1 MLSSIRAAVVLSIF
15 SAVPLLAGCPD
26 PEGRFNE
33 YVGRIPDGKIVVM
46 YDAPP
51 LNEIPDIS
59 GNNLLAI
66 KIVFVGSGPLQ
77 ALVNV
82 TMTKTG
88 ATAKA
93 NFHISWLDKE
103 SLQVTGTP
111 FDVNDIQIS
120 SAGEF
125 DVNIAT
131 LMIPAAANPLGI
143 DAVAKDTVLHGL
155 IKSADFFCGT
165 VNGMV
170 TSPTMQSLQGS
181 TFGAVR
187 VTNLSQLPTP
197 VTLCP

>member
-1 MLSSIRAAVVLSIF
+1 AEAGDHDAGGVGRRGRESQGARQQVGRESSQSLPLFLDNNYESGDRNRMLSGIRAAVVLSIF

-33 YVGRIPDGKIVVM
+33 FVSRPRDGQVVVTF
-46 YDAPP
+46 DAPP

-88 ATAKA
+88 STAKA

-103 SLQVTGTP
+103 TLMTTGTP

-131 LMIPAAANPLGI
+131 LNIPAAANPLGI
-143 DAVAKDTVLHGL
+143 DAVAKDT
-155 IKSADFFCGT
+155 
-165 VNGMV
+165 
-170 TSPTMQSLQGS
+170 
-181 TFGAVR
+181 
-187 VTNLSQLPTP
+187 
-197 VTLCP
+197 